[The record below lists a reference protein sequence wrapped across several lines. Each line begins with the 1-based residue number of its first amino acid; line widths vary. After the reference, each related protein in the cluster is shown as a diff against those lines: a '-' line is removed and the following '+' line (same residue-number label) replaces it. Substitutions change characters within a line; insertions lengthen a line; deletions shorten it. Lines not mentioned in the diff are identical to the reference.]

1 MHKLIEVVPQF
12 EEIMEK
18 AFRFFWENPETG
30 YREWKGHK
38 YLAEAFRDLGYEL
51 TEAGNIP
58 GFYTDVVTGRPG
70 PLVLVMGELDA
81 LICRTHPECDPET
94 GAVHCCGHAA
104 QVAALLGLAAALKQ
118 PGALDGLCGTIRL
131 MAVPAE
137 ELIEVEYREGLRQQG
152 IISYYGGKVEFMR
165 RGFMDGVDV
174 AFMIHTSATVGAH
187 GGGVN
192 KGSNGCI
199 AKTIT
204 YTGKSAHAGGSPHKG
219 INALY
224 AANQGLNAINALRET
239 FQDNDHIRVHPIITE
254 GGASVNAIPHK
265 VTVESYVRGANMNAI
280 RSANEKVN
288 RACAAAAAAMGAKL
302 QITDFPGYW
311 PRRYTEDFIAVFS
324 NTAPAAGIDF
334 QYTPSGWS
342 SGCSDMGDICSIMP
356 ALHPTVAGCEGA
368 AHSTAYRI
376 GDPETACVGSAKW
389 QYLAIR
395 QLLENGAET
404 AKSIVANYQPEFADK
419 DDYFAYVDALDMD
432 KQAVTYEENG
442 NVILDFHK

>member
-1 MHKLIEVVPQF
+1 MDTYISYVEKHRQLILDTLEY
-12 EEIMEK
+12 IWK
-18 AFRFFWENPETG
+18 HPESG
-30 YREWKGHK
+30 YREWKTHE
-38 YLAEAFRDLGYEL
+38 YMANIFRDLGYAI
-51 TEAGNIP
+51 TPAGNIP
-58 GFYTDVVTGRPG
+58 GFTATIDTGRDG
-70 PLVLVMGELDA
+70 PTLAIFGEMDA
-81 LICRTHPECDPET
+81 LLIPEHPEADPQT
-94 GAVHCCGHAA
+94 GAVHACGHCA
-104 QVAALLGLAAALKQ
+104 QCAALVGIAAALKE
-118 PGALDGLCGTIRL
+118 PGALDGLSGKIML
-131 MAVPAE
+131 VAVPAE
-137 ELIEVEYREGLRQQG
+137 ELIEAEYRLQLRKQG
-152 IISYYGGKVEFMR
+152 IIKYMGGKPEFLR
-165 RGFMDGVDV
+165 RGLLDGVDLS
-174 AFMIHTSATVGAH
+174 FMVHTGARSFIN
-187 GGGVN
+187 GGT
-192 KGSNGCI
+192 NGLI
-199 AKTIT
+199 AKTMT
-204 YTGKSAHAGGSPHKG
+204 FQGVSAHAGGAPHRG

-224 AANQGLNAINALRET
+224 AANLALSAINALRET

-419 DDYFAYVDALDMD
+419 DNYFAYVDALDMD